1 MLGFT
6 RIAAHDVPS
15 IVHREKI
22 DIWLTSFGGVA
33 TNTLSYYLEAKGFNV
48 RTPAWHYSLCHY
60 PHPVDIPGIKAIYL
74 YGDPLLAFASQRRR
88 GPNFFYANYLKLVNK
103 KYGIYSNSK
112 MLRAMVNQYFS
123 WTRCDLSMPLLSL
136 SVDEL
141 FDPSSKRL
149 ADFLGIEDS
158 GLPEVHPR
166 RSVPMSLDTLADPC
180 IRPSIHEILK
190 HL

>member
-22 DIWLTSFGGVA
+22 DIWLTSFVVA

-74 YGDPLLAFASQRRR
+74 YGDRCLPLLHKEKR
-88 GPNFFYANYLKLVNK
+88 
-103 KYGIYSNSK
+103 SNS
-112 MLRAMVNQYFS
+112 F
-123 WTRCDLSMPLLSL
+123 LL
-136 SVDEL
+136 
-141 FDPSSKRL
+141 
-149 ADFLGIEDS
+149 I
-158 GLPEVHPR
+158 
-166 RSVPMSLDTLADPC
+166 
-180 IRPSIHEILK
+180 I
-190 HL
+190 